1 MRHYCLTVI
10 LLTGLLFSCNTVQ
23 KEKDDRSVFR
33 YNEASGITSLD
44 PAYASNQ
51 ANIWAC
57 NQLFNGLVQLDRHL
71 VPKPCIAKSWEIS
84 NDGLQYVFHLRSD
97 VRFHTHPAIAAGRSV
112 RAADFV
118 YSFLRICDEKT
129 ASPGS
134 WIFQS
139 IQSDENG
146 RITGIQ
152 APNDSTLVIRLR
164 HAFPPLLGLL
174 ASTYC
179 SVVPQEVI
187 RATGKDFRKTPIGT
201 GPFIFHAW
209 EERTA
214 LVFHRNPKYFESD
227 SVGRPL
233 PYLDALMISFISDKQ
248 SAFLAFLQGKI
259 DFISGLDAGYK
270 DDLLTTNGTLR
281 PKYRGRFNMETAP
294 YLNTEY
300 LGILADSSIES
311 MKGSPLNDLRIRQA
325 INYGFDRNEMI
336 RYLRNGMAT
345 PGVHGMLPPGIPGYD
360 CNKVKGYG
368 YDPELASALLQ
379 EAGYPGG
386 KGLPEI
392 TMSTTNSYQ
401 DLCEYIQGQL
411 ARLGIRIRLEVNQAG
426 QHRQMVAKQQLQFF
440 RGSWIAD
447 YADGEN
453 YLVLFKSG
461 NKAPAGPN
469 YTHFSDSEFDRL
481 YDESM
486 KQSGLSERV
495 DLYSKMDSIVMSKS
509 PVVVLYYDK
518 IVRLTQKDIKGLEI
532 NPMNLLTLKT
542 VSKSTD
548 PAN

>member
-1 MRHYCLTVI
+1 
-10 LLTGLLFSCNTVQ
+10 
-23 KEKDDRSVFR
+23 
-33 YNEASGITSLD
+33 
-44 PAYASNQ
+44 
-51 ANIWAC
+51 
-57 NQLFNGLVQLDRHL
+57 
-71 VPKPCIAKSWEIS
+71 
-84 NDGLQYVFHLRSD
+84 
-97 VRFHTHPAIAAGRSV
+97 
-112 RAADFV
+112 
-118 YSFLRICDEKT
+118 
-129 ASPGS
+129 
-134 WIFQS
+134 
-139 IQSDENG
+139 
-146 RITGIQ
+146 
-152 APNDSTLVIRLR
+152 
-164 HAFPPLLGLL
+164 
-174 ASTYC
+174 
-179 SVVPQEVI
+179 
-187 RATGKDFRKTPIGT
+187 
-201 GPFIFHAW
+201 
-209 EERTA
+209 
-214 LVFHRNPKYFESD
+214 
-227 SVGRPL
+227 
-233 PYLDALMISFISDKQ
+233 
-248 SAFLAFLQGKI
+248 
-259 DFISGLDAGYK
+259 
-270 DDLLTTNGTLR
+270 
-281 PKYRGRFNMETAP
+281 METAP